1 MLERNCPFLHF
12 FAVLSLAAACTADRS
27 AAVDRL
33 GTGGS
38 IGVGGPG
45 PDDGGSEAPV
55 CAFGQIICDGTIAKV
70 CNGRGAFS
78 QQIPCDECKDG
89 LGCVHCVPNAGVC
102 SSGLATVCDSTGAHQ
117 VTFACDQPGMT
128 CDPDGCHGPC
138 SPTTL
143 GMGNVGCDF
152 WPTVTANPV
161 WSGGFHFGVLL
172 GNVSATK
179 IAIVTI
185 TGPGKAQLSSQTCDS
200 GSLCLDPLEV
210 RAVALDWVGELKGA
224 DWQTPYQPVGPT
236 TSVKSLNGAYHVTSN
251 EPLVAY
257 QFNPLEG
264 SVPNGAPC
272 PALPGNPTRCY
283 SYSTDASLLLPAHT
297 LSSSYVVS
305 DYHAWHE
312 TAFPP
317 PSGTG
322 KLNMGD
328 FVAITATQMDTV
340 LTLNLAGNQ
349 SVLGWPRA
357 LPGEPG
363 ALTMNAG
370 QVIEL
375 FTPGASADETLSGTE
390 ISSNNKSFQVLSGLG
405 CASIPR
411 DPTHCSHLEDP
422 VLPTEILGKDYV
434 VPSLYG
440 ASGDRFGH
448 TIRVQSISDD
458 TAVTFEPT
466 MLTGVTL
473 SRGEVV
479 QIDNVMVDVRISSTT
494 AFAVSQYVNGR
505 SKAVPDG
512 LTVGGPNQVT
522 ISPSSQFR
530 TSYAFAASPAYEA
543 SFAAVIAPTGAA
555 VMLDGVAIMSDSFMA
570 VGASGM
576 SVARVELTQN
586 DRVHLLSADKPVGLL
601 VYGFTP
607 YASYAYAG
615 GLDLKRAALPDR
627 DK

>member
-1 MLERNCPFLHF
+1 MLKRTYPFLLF
-12 FAVLSLAAACTADRS
+12 LTVLSLLGGCTADRS
-27 AAVDRL
+27 AASAFRA

-38 IGVGGPG
+38 FGGGPI
-45 PDDGGSEAPV
+45 PDDGGSDAPV
-55 CAFGQIICDGTIAKV
+55 CAYGQIICDGNLAKV
-70 CNGRGAFS
+70 CNGRGAFT
-78 QQIPCDECKDG
+78 QEIPCDECKDG
-89 LGCVHCVPNAGVC
+89 LGCVHCVPNSGVC

-117 VTFACDQPGMT
+117 ITFACDQPGMT

-143 GMGNVGCDF
+143 GMSNVGCDF
-152 WPTVTANPV
+152 WPTVTANSV
-161 WSGGFHFGVLL
+161 WKSFHFGVLL
-172 GNVSATK
+172 GNVSTSK
-179 IAIVTI
+179 RAIVTI
-185 TGPGKAQLSSQTCDS
+185 TGPALVPSQSCDS

-210 RAVALDWVGELKGA
+210 RAVALDWIADLKGA
-224 DWQTPYQPVGPT
+224 DWQTPYQPASPT
-236 TSVKSLNGAYHVTSN
+236 ASVKSPNGAYHVTSN

-264 SVPNGAPC
+264 SISNVAAC
-272 PALPGNPTRCY
+272 PALPGNPNRCY

-312 TAFPP
+312 SAFPP
-317 PSGTG
+317 PSGTS

-340 LTLNLAGNQ
+340 VTLKLRPSQTA
-349 SVLGWPRA
+349 LGWPRTM
-357 LPGEPG
+357 PGEPG
-363 ALTMNAG
+363 VLSMNAG
-370 QVIEL
+370 QVLEL
-375 FTPGASADETLSGTE
+375 FTPGASADDTLSGTE

-405 CASIPR
+405 CASIPG
-411 DPTHCSHLEDP
+411 DPAHCSHIEDP
-422 VLPTEILGKDYV
+422 VLPTDILGKDYV
-434 VPSLYG
+434 VPILSG
-440 ASGDRFGH
+440 PSGDRFGH
-448 TIRVQSISDD
+448 TLRVQSISDG
-458 TAVTFEPT
+458 TAITFEPT

-494 AFAVSQYVNGR
+494 PFAVTQYVNGR

-522 ISPSSQFR
+522 VTPSSQFR
-530 TSYAFAASPAYEA
+530 TSYAFAASPTYEA
-543 SFAAVIAPTGAA
+543 SFASVVAPTGAG
-555 VMLDGVAIMSDSFMA
+555 VNLDGHAISSDLFMA

-576 SVARVELTQN
+576 SVARAPLSQN
-586 DRVHLLSADKPVGLL
+586 DRVHVLTADKPVGLV

-615 GLDLKRAALPDR
+615 GLDLKRTSAPDR